1 MSRFIGRERELST
14 LHRLMEKKSASLV
27 VVKGRRRIGKSRMI
41 EEFAHRERLDA
52 FYLVSGIPKT
62 PQTTAQSQRDVFA
75 VQLGATLGLSGIDST
90 DWAVL
95 FRLLA
100 ERAQGKVLILF
111 DEISWMGSEDPD
123 FLGKLKNAWDTLFK
137 KNDRL
142 ILVLCGSVSTWIE
155 KNILSSTGFLGRISL
170 DFSLKELSLK
180 DCAEFWG
187 THAKHISA
195 YEKYKFLAVTGG
207 VPLYLEHMNPTL
219 SAEENIFSLC
229 FRPTGLLFRE
239 FDNIFSDLFSKKSAV
254 YKSILEALSEGS
266 KSQEDICD
274 AMKRKNTKKI
284 REYLEDLIKSGFAK
298 RDYNW
303 NMRTG
308 KRSRDS
314 KYRICDNY
322 SRFYLKYI
330 APMKHKIEEGQFKSV
345 SFAALPKWSTMMGLQ
360 FESLVLNN
368 RALLWDLLNIVPE
381 SIIFDNPY
389 FQSPTKRHRGCQVD
403 YLIQVRFNYCY
414 LCEIK
419 FSQREIGKEIIR
431 EIEEKISAL
440 AIPKKF
446 SIRPVLIQVNGIT
459 EELEESGFFAHII
472 NFGDLLCGSSSMNQ

>member
-1 MSRFIGRERELST
+1 MSRFIGRESELLT
-14 LHRLMEKKSASLV
+14 LHRLMEKKSASLI

-41 EEFAHRERLDA
+41 EEFAHRERLDG
-52 FYLVSGIPKT
+52 FYLLSGIPPT

-75 VQLGATLGLSGIDST
+75 AQLGAVLGMSGIDSA
-90 DWAVL
+90 DWASL

-100 ERAQGKVLILF
+100 EKALGRVVILF

-123 FLGKLKNAWDTLFK
+123 FLGKLKNAWDILFK

-155 KNILSSTGFLGRISL
+155 KNILSNTGFLGRISL

-187 THAKHISA
+187 TYGKHVSA

-207 VPLYLEHMNPTL
+207 IPLYLEHMNPAR

-229 FRPTGLLFRE
+229 FRSTGLLFRE
-239 FDNIFSDLFSKKSAV
+239 FDNIFSDLFSKKSSV

-266 KSQEDICD
+266 KSLEDVCGV
-274 AMKRKNTKKI
+274 MKRKTTKKI
-284 REYLEDLIKSGFAK
+284 RGYLDDLIKSGFVK
-298 RDYNW
+298 RDYIW
-303 NMRTG
+303 SLKTG
-308 KRSRDS
+308 KQSRES

-330 APMKHKIEEGQFKSV
+330 APMKHKIEQGQFKTL
-345 SFAALPKWSTMMGLQ
+345 SFAALPKWSTIMGLQ

-368 RALLWDLLNIVPE
+368 RDLVWQLLDIAPE

-389 FQSPTKRHRGCQVD
+389 YQSPTKRNRGCQVD
-403 YLIQVRFNYCY
+403 YLIQMRFNYCY
-414 LCEIK
+414 VCEIK
-419 FSQREIGKEIIR
+419 FSQREIGKEIIQ

-446 SIRPVLIQVNGIT
+446 SIRPVLIHVNGVT

-472 NFGDLLCGSSSMNQ
+472 NFSDLIKN